1 MHTMIKRALFFLA
14 CAILTGALG
23 LSDIAPAISKTAEG
37 LCLISVVLVM
47 FFAVAYSLRGE
58 ESKT

>member
-1 MHTMIKRALFFLA
+1 MHITLKWTLFFLA
-14 CAILTGALG
+14 CAIATGALVA
-23 LSDIAPAISKTAEG
+23 SDFPPLVSETAEG

-58 ESKT
+58 DYKT

>member
-14 CAILTGALG
+14 CAILTEAIG
-23 LSDIAPAISKTAEG
+23 LSNIAPAISQTAEG
-37 LCLISVVLVM
+37 LCLLSVVLVM

-58 ESKT
+58 DYKT